1 MERVSSISE
10 RLKEYR
16 ISHDLTF
23 AEMEQKTGIPAQTLN
38 RYELGQRSPKLD
50 VAVSIAESIGVHPM
64 WLQGYSVPEMEQPTV
79 DNDGLPK
86 AKKAMYEFL
95 DTLSEDQIS
104 RLLQI
109 GQTAFEK

>member
-1 MERVSSISE
+1 MNLGERIKIARE
-10 RLKEYR
+10 NAG
-16 ISHDLTF
+16 LTQ
-23 AEMEQKTGIPAQTLN
+23 E
-38 RYELGQRSPKLD
+38 ELGKKCGTTKQTIYKYETGAVTNIPIDKLE
-50 VAVSIAESIGVHPM
+50 VIAGAVN
-64 WLQGYSVPEMEQPTV
+64 VPAARLLGWEMEQPTV
-79 DNDGLPK
+79 ENDGLPK